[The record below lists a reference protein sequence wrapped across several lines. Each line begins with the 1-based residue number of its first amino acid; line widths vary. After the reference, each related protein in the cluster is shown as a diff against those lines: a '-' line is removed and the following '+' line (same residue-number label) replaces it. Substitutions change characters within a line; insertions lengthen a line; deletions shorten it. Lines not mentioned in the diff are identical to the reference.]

1 MNNITSNNEVSNNS
15 EYLVT
20 YTERYANNVLN
31 NINEIQNNVE
41 PLKIIKTMESVSN
54 TQKNIL
60 EIVQKSLNLKN
71 GSKIIIKLNGIFS
84 RIIIKLLE
92 KIQKKIGCKEKK
104 VCNKYCIVRNTP
116 KAKWVNYLERADCIG
131 ADGCK
136 NKYKLNKNNIIAP
149 NSNNISKYI
158 RRAGIARGKGQSTSS
173 IRRSIREF
181 RTFNFKNTVDIV
193 MGGGETLQANI
204 YEPFQIIIDPSD
216 NSSSVNRSWED
227 VTISFTLSNRGAGI
241 PTNIVILPP
250 LENGFTIENN
260 LTSNSK
266 SYVIKG
272 QALYSFFQT
281 YTIIFQNY
289 NNIRS
294 FRFSLYVTPFSSL
307 TKLLS
312 DPDCI
317 YKKLTKEQVLNR
329 YDNLQEEILPFD
341 NSYIEDINSN
351 VKYKFIVNNLN
362 QINNKYIAYFDIS
375 NNDYSLFQNKTFYI
389 TDCNTNNYDNIDI
402 NVGFVYRKLDGDPLI
417 SLKGRP
423 LLKLEFELKDGI
435 VNMSRNNKEKII
447 DCSVLVK
454 YKVVE
459 QSINNKA
466 RTAFKNLDT
475 LKFGVQLLSTK
486 YTVEWNNETPYDI
499 SHTILKNIIC
509 ARDSKL
515 KQRGLNT
522 PGCYNETI
530 LINEYSFIIPSHSDT
545 SNNKLLYTTIQY
557 HPLIKTLYN
566 YDDITYICSPP
577 IDTHVKNIF
586 IDNQTGIIRPFM
598 TLENKPYQITSTS
611 ALNDTIVSGNNGLF
625 LEIYGIINYIN
636 DNPIYLSNDNYY
648 NKVKSKFNIHRLKI
662 NNDSKI
668 ILQNDISVNIIDLD
682 ISGSV
687 IDLSNNISINLEENY
702 FDLLSIHNIDLC
714 YNDSNTNIIKK
725 SVDILLRYKRT
736 QDNVLENIE
745 YSSGGTT
752 LDIISQQYPISN
764 SRSLTNKDI
773 NNLFNENII
782 NNADNSPIT
791 YYPGWIIYNNA
802 INSIGINT
810 IINWISG
817 NIITLNYILPQNS
830 SNEIIKIKDNGY
842 YSFNGTYITFKIDDS
857 YSNNSNN
864 ICRFQIVSEQ
874 IDEEVDNII
883 KINPYTNPYYQDDN
897 EFRINPKNGT
907 IYFPVKW
914 NLNINYFIF
923 YLSVINNS
931 SRNKKIIHK
940 QRIIINN
947 LK

>member
-1 MNNITSNNEVSNNS
+1 MDINIISNNENR
-15 EYLVT
+15 LVT
-20 YTERYANNVLN
+20 FTESYANNVLN
-31 NINEIQNNVE
+31 RIEEIENNLEE
-41 PLKIIKTMESVSN
+41 PLKVIKLFNQVSN
-54 TQKNIL
+54 TQNNIL
-60 EIVQKSLNLKN
+60 NIVQSRINLKN

-84 RIIIKLLE
+84 KIIIKLLDI
-92 KIQKKIGCKEKK
+92 IQKKIGC
-104 VCNKYCIVRNTP
+104 CNKYCIVRKTP
-116 KAKWVNYLERADCIG
+116 EASWVKYLKRGDCI
-131 ADGCK
+131 DGDPCK
-136 NKYKLNKNNIIAP
+136 NKYKLNKNNTIAP
-149 NSNNISKYI
+149 NSNNISRYI
-158 RRAGIARGKGQSTSS
+158 RRAGISRGKGHSTSS

-181 RTFNFKNTVDIV
+181 RTFNFKDTVDIDI
-193 MGGGETLQANI
+193 GGNIQQANI
-204 YEPFQIIIDPSD
+204 YQPFQIIIDPSD

-250 LENGFTIENN
+250 LENGFTVQNN
-260 LTSNSK
+260 LNSASK

-289 NNIRS
+289 NNIRR

-317 YKKLTKEQVLNR
+317 YKKITNEQVKSLNE
-329 YDNLQEEILPFD
+329 NLQEEFLPFD
-341 NSYIEDINSN
+341 NSYIEDNEAN

-389 TDCNTNNYDNIDI
+389 TDCNTGNYDNIDI

-435 VNMSRNNKEKII
+435 DNISRNNTEKII
-447 DCSVLVK
+447 DCSVMVK

-466 RTAFKNLDT
+466 IIAFKNLDT
-475 LKFGVQLLSTK
+475 LKFGIQLVSTK
-486 YTVEWNNETPYDI
+486 NSIKWDSETPYDI
-499 SHTILKNIIC
+499 SQAILKNIIC
-509 ARDSKL
+509 ASDSKF
-515 KQRGLNT
+515 KETGLNT
-522 PGCYNETI
+522 PGCYNETN
-530 LINEYSFIIPSHSDT
+530 LINEYSFIIPSLRDT

-557 HPLIKTLYN
+557 NPSIKTLYN
-566 YDDITYICSPP
+566 YDDITYICTPS

-586 IDNQTGIIRPFM
+586 IDNKTGIIRPFM

-611 ALNDTIVSGNNGLF
+611 ALNDMIVSGNNGLF
-625 LEIYGIINYIN
+625 LEISGMINYIN
-636 DNPIYLSNDNYY
+636 DIPSDLSNYNYY
-648 NKVKSKFNIHRLKI
+648 KVKSNFNVHRLKI
-662 NNDSKI
+662 NNDSKFT
-668 ILQNDISVNIIDLD
+668 LQNDISVNIIDLD

-687 IDLSNNISINLEENY
+687 IDLSNNISINFEENY
-702 FDLLSIHNIDLC
+702 FDLLSIHKIDLS
-714 YNDSNTNIIKK
+714 YNDSNANTIKK

-736 QDNVLENIE
+736 QDNVLENLE
-745 YSSGGTT
+745 YTSGGTS
-752 LDIISQQYPISN
+752 LDIISQEYPVST
-764 SRSLTNKDI
+764 SRILTNKNI
-773 NNLFNENII
+773 NNLLNENVI
-782 NNADNSPIT
+782 NKADSNPIT
-791 YYPGWIIYNNA
+791 YYPGWIIYNNV

-810 IINWISG
+810 IIKWQSG
-817 NIITLNYILPQNS
+817 DVITLNYILPQNS
-830 SNEIIKIKDNGY
+830 SNEIITIKDNGY

-864 ICRFQIVSEQ
+864 ICKFQIVSEE

-907 IYFPVKW
+907 IYSPFKW
-914 NLNINYFIF
+914 SLNINYFIF
-923 YLSVINNS
+923 YLTVRNNLS
-931 SRNKKIIHK
+931 INKKIIHK
-940 QRIIINN
+940 QRIIVNN